1 MSTGDFSIHYRPGEN
16 LRALV
21 RGRVARH
28 ERRQAAAAARPDP
41 GSRWVTVVL
50 LGAAWAAA
58 GLACWSLVGAGG
70 MAAAAAGSALTGY
83 GLGRRE
89 VRDAR

>member
-28 ERRQAAAAARPDP
+28 ERQRAAATARPDP
-41 GSRWVTVVL
+41 ASRWVTVVL
-50 LGAAWAAA
+50 LGAAWAAT
-58 GLACWSLVGAGG
+58 GLAFWGPAGAGG

-83 GLGRRE
+83 WLGRGE